1 MQKIICF
8 FILVFLSAFTNA
20 QEKTDSLIL
29 RQYKIVEKIS
39 LLNDDSLKIK
49 KIDSL
54 LTSGE
59 ITYDK
64 YIAGLYSMRAD
75 VLYEMFSDEI
85 ADYTSYLDGDSIKSD
100 STFIKQ
106 VMDTIV
112 SNYTKAIEACTFCS
126 PMFIVKRMN
135 FYSAT
140 LKDSLYQKDL
150 ETAKKHNFKQEYTVM
165 GELGINYYKG
175 KYDWLGGEVSAASL
189 FQRGY
194 ALKNIDPKTGKRKK
208 VDDYSLPVGADVF
221 TVGYNQNLNIKANE
235 FTLSLVRIT
244 APVFFSV
251 TKFGILQSPTEKHL
265 LWFYRPE
272 IGIGNSFIS
281 IGYSYNLVF
290 QKSER
295 NHWEKHLLVIKVTI
309 PTFMVRDFPN

>member
-8 FILVFLSAFTNA
+8 FILVFLSIFASA

-29 RQYKIVEKIS
+29 KQYKIVDKIA
-39 LLNDDSLKIK
+39 LLNDDSIKIK

-54 LTSGE
+54 LASGE

-75 VLYEMFSDEI
+75 VLYEMYGDEI
-85 ADYTSYLDGDSIKSD
+85 IDYTSYAEGDTIKPD
-100 STFIKQ
+100 SAFIIGI
-106 VMDTIV
+106 MDTIV
-112 SNYTKAIEACTFCS
+112 SNYTKAIGSCTFCS

-140 LKDSLYQKDL
+140 SNDSLYQKDL
-150 ETAKKHNFKQEYTVM
+150 ETAKKHNFKQEHTVM
-165 GELGINYYKG
+165 GGIGINYYKG
-175 KYDWLGGEVSAASL
+175 KYDWIGGEISAVSL

-194 ALKNIDPKTGKRKK
+194 SLKNIDPKDGKRKK
-208 VDDYSLPVGADVF
+208 VDDYNLPIGADILS
-221 TVGYNQNLNIKANE
+221 VGYNQNLNIKANE
-235 FTLSLVRIT
+235 FTLSLIKIT

-251 TKFGILQSPTEKHL
+251 TKFGMMQSPTEKHL

-281 IGYSYNLVF
+281 IGYAYNLIF
-290 QKSER
+290 QKSAR
-295 NHWEKHLLVIKVTI
+295 NHWEKHLLVIKLTI
-309 PTFMVRDFPN
+309 PTFKLPD